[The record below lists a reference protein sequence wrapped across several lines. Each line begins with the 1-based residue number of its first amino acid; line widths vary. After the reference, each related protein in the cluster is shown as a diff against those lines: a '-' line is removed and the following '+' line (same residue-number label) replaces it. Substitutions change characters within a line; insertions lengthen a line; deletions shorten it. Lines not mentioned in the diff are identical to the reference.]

1 MVLCPF
7 DSNHRMPEKSLSKHL
22 EKCEL
27 RANGFQNQQIVCL
40 VIHVFQNYFLI
51 FNNYFSK
58 SIVFKSKL
66 FFNCISNFI
75 DKSLIQSNTYFT

>member
-7 DSNHRMPEKSLSKHL
+7 DSNHRMPQKCLNKHL

-40 VIHVFQNYFLI
+40 VIHVL
-51 FNNYFSK
+51 
-58 SIVFKSKL
+58 KL
-66 FFNCISNFI
+66 FS
-75 DKSLIQSNTYFT
+75 YFE